1 MAGDHHYR
9 LAWGTG
15 GQNRVASM
23 SHNEADTASKTATE
37 KRQPRQSRLV
47 KAAFNCERFGRFD
60 ITIRNVSETGIGGQA
75 PHALLIGER
84 VTVYLPGHAPMMGTV
99 RWVVDRR
106 FGVETDVKIEPGRL
120 RTASG
125 EQLVAADSSLEFQ
138 LFTPPEATTWR
149 PGLTI
154 ATNLPGHFGR
164 KR

>member
-1 MAGDHHYR
+1 
-9 LAWGTG
+9 
-15 GQNRVASM
+15 M
-23 SHNEADTASKTATE
+23 SYDEADTASKTAAE

-47 KAAFNCERFGRFD
+47 KAAFGCERFGRYD
-60 ITIRNVSETGIGGQA
+60 ITIRNVSETGLGGQG
-75 PHALLIGER
+75 PHALHIGER

-138 LFTPPEATTWR
+138 LFTPPKASTWR

-154 ATNLPGHFGR
+154 ATSSPGQFGR